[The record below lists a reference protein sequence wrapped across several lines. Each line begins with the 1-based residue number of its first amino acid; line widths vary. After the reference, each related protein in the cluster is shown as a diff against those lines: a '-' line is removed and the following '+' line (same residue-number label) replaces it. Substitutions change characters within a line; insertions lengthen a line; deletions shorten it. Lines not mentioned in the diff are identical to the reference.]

1 MKYPPIIPLF
11 VLSALSASHLSAQE
25 AVVLE
30 KIQVE
35 DHANVMEER
44 QENSIAKK
52 IISGEELT
60 RYGDLNALEILKR
73 TPGVTISDGKKKGEP
88 GKGYT
93 KVLIDGE
100 EVSTSSKRRVSPLEQ
115 ISPDMIERVEVM
127 TNGSAEYTAEA
138 MGGIVNI
145 VLKKPKSQGASSAK
159 LTFGLYDDVPM
170 STLFAQHEGKTG
182 AVSYLVNAT
191 ISDNRKSDTSSIRID
206 EPLTYSDQFQND
218 EFRDQSLN
226 LTTKLIYTPSSKDK
240 YTFDGLMMLNNSQN
254 KTQKT
259 GYTDGSSSV
268 NTLIHNTD
276 KSNGMILRT
285 KIGGQH
291 HLSGTELIEWKL
303 KFHQGDDDGESESVQ
318 TLPTSKITTQDD
330 ESTFRVFGAD
340 GSYSVA
346 AGDHFIKVGTNLR
359 RFTQDDSVRRTLN
372 GTDTTDP
379 LDSDSI
385 REDRGALYAQD
396 EIGFG
401 ENVVVT
407 PGLRYESVHR
417 DYRGSSNIEYLAPS
431 LHLLYK
437 LTPQDNLRASVAKTV
452 KLPRFD
458 ELSSSTD
465 SSLDQNDLHHPDKTG
480 NPNLREEKAL
490 SYEVRAEHYFEDKG
504 IVSIGGFY
512 RDIQDKIEK
521 YTFFDTLSSRYIQRP
536 ENVGN
541 GKLWGMELE
550 LKKSLDVLVSGLGV
564 FANATIQDSS
574 LRNSATGMKRPIKQT
589 SDYLYNIGID
599 HTLQSYR
606 LTYGAAYRYV
616 GGYDDP
622 IDENG
627 FSESQQGYGTLDLY
641 AKKRLDSTFKLGL
654 NLKNITSATI
664 TTTSKQYDT
673 SGVLTQTQIDKEKS
687 QPQILLTLE
696 GKW

>member
-1 MKYPPIIPLF
+1 
-11 VLSALSASHLSAQE
+11 
-25 AVVLE
+25 
-30 KIQVE
+30 
-35 DHANVMEER
+35 
-44 QENSIAKK
+44 
-52 IISGEELT
+52 
-60 RYGDLNALEILKR
+60 
-73 TPGVTISDGKKKGEP
+73 
-88 GKGYT
+88 
-93 KVLIDGE
+93 
-100 EVSTSSKRRVSPLEQ
+100 
-115 ISPDMIERVEVM
+115 
-127 TNGSAEYTAEA
+127 
-138 MGGIVNI
+138 
-145 VLKKPKSQGASSAK
+145 
-159 LTFGLYDDVPM
+159 
-170 STLFAQHEGKTG
+170 
-182 AVSYLVNAT
+182 
-191 ISDNRKSDTSSIRID
+191 
-206 EPLTYSDQFQND
+206 
-218 EFRDQSLN
+218 
-226 LTTKLIYTPSSKDK
+226 
-240 YTFDGLMMLNNSQN
+240 
-254 KTQKT
+254 
-259 GYTDGSSSV
+259 
-268 NTLIHNTD
+268 
-276 KSNGMILRT
+276 
-285 KIGGQH
+285 
-291 HLSGTELIEWKL
+291 
-303 KFHQGDDDGESESVQ
+303 
-318 TLPTSKITTQDD
+318 
-330 ESTFRVFGAD
+330 
-340 GSYSVA
+340 
-346 AGDHFIKVGTNLR
+346 
-359 RFTQDDSVRRTLN
+359 
-372 GTDTTDP
+372 
-379 LDSDSI
+379 
-385 REDRGALYAQD
+385 
-396 EIGFG
+396 
-401 ENVVVT
+401 
-407 PGLRYESVHR
+407 
-417 DYRGSSNIEYLAPS
+417 
-431 LHLLYK
+431 
-437 LTPQDNLRASVAKTV
+437 
-452 KLPRFD
+452 

-521 YTFFDTLSSRYIQRP
+521 YTFLDTLSSRYIQRP